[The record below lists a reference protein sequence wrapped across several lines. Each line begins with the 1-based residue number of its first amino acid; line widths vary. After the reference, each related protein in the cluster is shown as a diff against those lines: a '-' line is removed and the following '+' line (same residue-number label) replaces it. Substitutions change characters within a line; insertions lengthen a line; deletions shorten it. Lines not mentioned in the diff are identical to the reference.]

1 MFIKEWVLY
10 NTMET
15 KGILC
20 PKCNS
25 KGIIKRGLI
34 KNEDREDTQRYGCKN
49 CNNRFVENN
58 PFLFWIK
65 KKWLN

>member
-1 MFIKEWVLY
+1 
-10 NTMET
+10 MET

-58 PFLFWIK
+58 PFLF
-65 KKWLN
+65 